1 MFSQLQY
8 SPFVWPLLISAAI
21 VAIVAAFGWRQRA
34 VPGGT
39 PFTLMML
46 CALPWAATEIAALLY
61 PPYAASKVY
70 LQTHTWIG
78 LASAATG
85 VWFVLEFAGLQ
96 RWLTRTTGLV
106 LAAPVALYALA
117 MATPGVN
124 RLLWLNVA
132 AGEGTRFVRGPLN
145 WPFTLYGIVLS
156 LAMIIVLIWLL
167 IRWPQHRWVTVAQVV
182 AVLLTRAAFFL
193 EIGGLGIFPPFD
205 LTMMA
210 IVFTA
215 PLYLLALVRG
225 RFFDVVPI
233 ARGTVVDRMLDGII
247 VVDATGNVADMNR
260 AAENLLGI
268 ALKKVHGASAAA
280 VLAPYPELAGLA
292 RALDE
297 SHAEL
302 AIPRPSGLRAC
313 EASSTPLR
321 NRRGNRLGQLLVLHD
336 ATERKHAGDRLL
348 EQQRA
353 LASTQERER
362 LARELHDGL
371 GQTLGYVKLRSQLA
385 RDLIAEG
392 RLDEAD
398 ACLENLAAV
407 TQDAHTDVR
416 EFLLAVSAEVLPER
430 AFLVALERYLGQF
443 QQNYQI
449 RTHLDVRAPIGEDA
463 LGPRAEVQLLRIIQE
478 AMTNVRKHSAA
489 SDIHITVLA
498 PDGFAEVVVKDNG
511 RGFDVRAPQAG
522 TTGYGLRLMA
532 ERAEE
537 VGGKVQV
544 HSAPDEGTTVIIQ
557 MPLRNAAPGLEPP
570 GPRENS

>member
-34 VPGGT
+34 APGGT

-46 CALPWAATEIAALLY
+46 CGLPWAATEIAALLY
-61 PPYAASKVY
+61 PPYAAASVY
-70 LQTHTWIG
+70 AQSHTLIA

-96 RWLTRTTGLV
+96 RWLTRATGLV
-106 LAAPVALYALA
+106 LASPLVLYALA
-117 MATPGVN
+117 MVTPGVN

-132 AGEGTRFVRGPLN
+132 ASKGAGFMRGPLN
-145 WPFTLYGIVLS
+145 WPFTLYGILLS
-156 LAMIIVLIWLL
+156 LAMIAVLIWLL
-167 IRWPQHRWVTVAQVV
+167 IRWPQHRWITVAQIV

-193 EIGGLGIFPPFD
+193 QVGGRGIFPPFD

-210 IVFTA
+210 IVITA

-233 ARGTVVDRMLDGII
+233 ARGTVVDRMHDGII
-247 VVDATGNVADMNR
+247 VLDATGNVADMNR

-268 ALKKVHGASAAA
+268 TLKKVHGASAVAA
-280 VLAPYPELAGLA
+280 LAPYPELAGLA
-292 RALDE
+292 RAPDE

-302 AIPRPSGLRAC
+302 AIPRPAGMRVC
-313 EASSTPLR
+313 DASSTPLR
-321 NRRGNRLGQLLVLHD
+321 DRRGNRLGQLLVLHD
-336 ATERKHAGDRLL
+336 ATERKEAGDRLI

-371 GQTLGYVKLRSQLA
+371 GQALAYVKLRSQLA
-385 RDLIAEG
+385 RDLISEG
-392 RLDEAD
+392 RLDEAG

-416 EFLLAVSAEVLPER
+416 EFLLAVSAEVLPGR
-430 AFLVALERYLGQF
+430 AFLVALERYLRQF

-449 RTHLDVRAPIGEDA
+449 RTHLDVQAPVEENA

-478 AMTNVRKHSAA
+478 ALTNVRKHSAA

-498 PDGFAEVVVKDNG
+498 HDGCVQVVVKDNG
-511 RGFDVRAPQAG
+511 RGFDPDARQAEQH
-522 TTGYGLRLMA
+522 GYGLRFMS

-537 VGGKVQV
+537 VGGTVQL
-544 HSAPDEGTTVIIQ
+544 HSEPDQGTTVIIQ
-557 MPLRNAAPGLEPP
+557 MPLRNAAPGLESRA
-570 GPRENS
+570 PREKQ